1 MGLMESRWL
10 KKDANSFVTTN
21 KTELEIK
28 LNATGALEKT
38 VDGINIK
45 ALGIVDAML
54 AGSIPTAK
62 LAEGADFIKRD
73 GSVAMTGA
81 LTLSG
86 APTTALQAA
95 TKAYV
100 DAAIQGLDIKG
111 SSRVATTGA
120 NITLSGL
127 QTIDGVSL
135 VAGNRVLV
143 KDQANASENGI
154 YVVSS
159 GAWTRATDA
168 DTNAKVASGMY
179 TFVSEGTVN
188 HGYGWVLITPDPI
201 TLGTTALTF
210 TQFNGVGSFVAGN
223 GLTQTGN
230 SIDVV
235 AGSGIAVA
243 PDSVSLGPLTTD
255 WNIGGTST
263 ITNVKDPVNDTD
275 VVNKQWVIANSTKN
289 ITDKFTYD
297 GTNASFTLS
306 AKPSNLDKVVVIV
319 SGAPGLSSPSDYSV
333 SISGGVGILTLDSNV
348 TSAMITGDV
357 ITVMYACVVSV
368 PNT

>member
-10 KKDANSFVTTN
+10 KKDAASFVMTN
-21 KTELEIK
+21 KTELEVN
-28 LNATGALEKT
+28 LNATGALAKT
-38 VDGINIK
+38 VDGIDIR

-54 AGSIPTAK
+54 AGSISTAK

-86 APTTALQAA
+86 APTTALHAA

-100 DAAIQGLDIKG
+100 DASIQGLDIKV
-111 SSRVATTGA
+111 SCRVATTGT

-143 KDQANASENGI
+143 KDQTNAPENGI

-159 GAWTRATDA
+159 GAWNRATDA
-168 DTNAKVASGMY
+168 DTNEKVASGMY
-179 TFVSEGTVN
+179 TFISEGTAN
-188 HGYGWVLITPDPI
+188 HGYGWVLVTPDPI

-210 TQFNGVGSFVAGN
+210 TQFNGAGSIVAGN

-230 SIDVV
+230 TVDVV

-243 PDSVSLGPLTTD
+243 ADSVSLGPLTTD
-255 WNIGGTST
+255 WDTGGNKT
-263 ITNVKDPVNDTD
+263 IINVKDPVNAKD
-275 VVNKQWVIANSTKN
+275 VSNKQWVIANSTKN
-289 ITDKFTYD
+289 ITDKFTYN
-297 GTNASFTLS
+297 GSNASFTLS
-306 AKPSNLDKVVVIV
+306 AVPNDVNKVVVII

-333 SISGGVGILTLDSNV
+333 TASGNSATLTLDSSV

-357 ITVMYACVVSV
+357 ITAMYASVVS
-368 PNT
+368 

>member
-10 KKDANSFVTTN
+10 KKDAASFVTTN

-28 LNATGALEKT
+28 LNTIGALEKT

-54 AGSIPTAK
+54 AGSISTAK
-62 LAEGADFIKRD
+62 LAEGAEFIKRD
-73 GSVAMTGA
+73 GSVVMTGA

-86 APTTALQAA
+86 APTSALHAA

-100 DAAIQGLDIKG
+100 DAAIQGLDIKA
-111 SSRVATTGA
+111 SCRVATTA

-135 VAGNRVLV
+135 VAGDRVLV
-143 KDQANASENGI
+143 KDQTNAPDNGI

-168 DTNAKVASGMY
+168 DANEKVTSGMY
-179 TFVSEGTVN
+179 TFISEGTAN
-188 HGYGWVLITPDPI
+188 HGNGWVLITPNPI
-201 TLGTTALTF
+201 TLGTTALSF
-210 TQFNGVGSFVAGN
+210 TQFNSTNSNSLSAGN
-223 GLTQTGN
+223 GLTQNGN
-230 SIDVV
+230 TIDVG

-243 PDSVSLGPLTTD
+243 ADSVSLGPLTTD
-255 WNIGGTST
+255 WNVGGTKT
-263 ITNVKDPVNDTD
+263 ITNVKDPVNATD
-275 VVNKQWVIANSTKN
+275 VSNKQWIIANSTKN
-289 ITDKFTYD
+289 VTDKFTYN
-297 GTNASFTLS
+297 GSNASFTLS
-306 AKPSNLDKVVVIV
+306 AVPSDVNKVVAIV

-333 SISGGVGILTLDSNV
+333 SVSNGVGTLTLDSSV
-348 TSAMITGDV
+348 TSAMVNGDV
-357 ITVMYACVVSV
+357 VTAMYASSVS
-368 PNT
+368 

>member
-21 KTELEIK
+21 KTELEVK
-28 LNATGALEKT
+28 LNASGALEKT
-38 VDGINIK
+38 VDGINVK
-45 ALGIVDAML
+45 ALGITDAML
-54 AGSIPTAK
+54 AGSISTAK
-62 LAEGADFIKRD
+62 LAEGAEFIKRD
-73 GSVAMTGA
+73 GSVAMTGP

-86 APTTALQAA
+86 DPTSAFHAA
-95 TKAYV
+95 TKNYV
-100 DAAIQGLDIKG
+100 DASIQGLDIKG
-111 SSRVATTGA
+111 SCRVATTG

-135 VAGNRVLV
+135 VAGDRVLV
-143 KDQANASENGI
+143 KDQTNAVENGI

-168 DTNAKVASGMY
+168 DTSEKMTSGTY

-201 TLGTTALTF
+201 TLGTSELTF
-210 TQFNGVGSFVAGN
+210 TQFNGAGSIVAGN

-235 AGSGIAVA
+235 GGNGINVGA
-243 PDSVSLGPLTTD
+243 DSVSLGTLTAD
-255 WNIGGTST
+255 WNIGGTKT
-263 ITNVKDPVNDTD
+263 ITNVKDPVNNTD
-275 VVNKQWVIANSTKN
+275 VSNKQWVINNSTKN
-289 ITDKFTYD
+289 IVDKFTYN

-306 AKPSNLDKVVVIV
+306 AVPSDVNKVVVIIT
-319 SGAPGLSSPSDYSV
+319 GAPGLSSPSDYSV
-333 SISGGVGILTLDSNV
+333 SVSGGVGTITLDPSV

-357 ITVMYACVVSV
+357 ITVMYACVVS
-368 PNT
+368 

>member
-21 KTELEIK
+21 KTELEVK
-28 LNATGALEKT
+28 LNTIGALEKT
-38 VDGINIK
+38 AGGINVK

-54 AGSIPTAK
+54 AGSISTVK
-62 LAEGADFIKRD
+62 LAEGAEFIKRD

-111 SSRVATTGA
+111 SCRVATTA

-127 QTIDGVSL
+127 QAIDGVSL
-135 VAGNRVLV
+135 AAGNRVLV
-143 KDQANASENGI
+143 KDQTNAPDNGI

-168 DTNAKVASGMY
+168 DANEKVASGMY

-201 TLGTTALTF
+201 TLGNTALTF

-223 GLTQTGN
+223 GLTQNGN
-230 SIDVV
+230 TVDVV
-235 AGSGIAVA
+235 AGSGIAVDA
-243 PDSVSLGPLTTD
+243 NSVFLGPLTAD

-275 VVNKQWVIANSTKN
+275 VVNKQWVIANSAKTV
-289 ITDKFTYD
+289 IDKFTYD

-306 AKPSNLDKVVVIV
+306 AKPSDVNKVIVIV

-333 SISGGVGILTLDSNV
+333 SVSGGVGTLTLDSSV
-348 TSAMITGDV
+348 TSAMVNGDV
-357 ITVMYACVVSV
+357 VTAMYVPVISV
-368 PNT
+368 AIS